1 MTTALDV
8 AVGLVFMYLLLALL
22 VSTLQELV
30 AGLFALRAKQLYT
43 AIEGMLLDPSA
54 SVQSGERSS
63 LVRALYTNPL
73 VSNLAQRE
81 FKTASTKALSMG
93 DGLPSYIPSKTFAL
107 ALLGVLKGTTT
118 ASQATGADRVV
129 ITARELVN
137 PITVSKKLKE
147 TLLLF
152 VDDIE
157 RVEKDGDL
165 QIQAL
170 SLHIED
176 WFNDRMARV
185 SGWYKRKSQA
195 MALFFALS
203 VSFASNASTVD
214 VATAL
219 WRNASLRAAVVAS
232 AQAYNQGAAN
242 ALAASAL
249 PIGWHQFPTF
259 SSSFFYG
266 TVLGCL
272 MTALAV
278 SLGAGFWFDAL
289 GKLLNIRSSGTRV
302 SSQDGKVE
310 A

>member
-22 VSTLQELV
+22 VSTLQELI
-30 AGLFALRAKQLYT
+30 AGLFSLRAKQLYT
-43 AIEGMLLDPSA
+43 AIEGMLIDASA
-54 SVQSGERSS
+54 AAKDAEGSPLVQ
-63 LVRALYTNPL
+63 ALYKNPL
-73 VSNLAQRE
+73 VTNLAQRQ
-81 FKTASTKALSMG
+81 FTMASTKALSMG

-107 ALLGVLKGTTT
+107 ALLSVLKGKP
-118 ASQATGADRVV
+118 ASQAAGVAKGV
-129 ITARELVN
+129 ITARALVN
-137 PITVSKKLKE
+137 QITVEKLKS

-152 VDDIE
+152 VDEIE
-157 RVEKDGDL
+157 RVEQDADK

-170 SLHIED
+170 SQCIEE

-203 VSFASNASTVD
+203 ISFASNASTVD

-232 AQAYNQGAAN
+232 AQAYDQGAAN
-242 ALAASAL
+242 ALTTSAL
-249 PIGWHQFPTF
+249 PIGWHEFPTF
-259 SSSFFYG
+259 SASFFYS

-289 GKLLNIRSSGTRV
+289 NKLLNIRSSGTRV
-302 SSQDGKVE
+302 SPQDGKTE
-310 A
+310 R